1 VGLPCIARPHKNGR
15 IALSSG
21 AKAGR
26 LRLQGRD
33 GVADSSR
40 PFVKRWTQHRMRA
53 LLRQRG
59 PGSQVFRRRVAMVG
73 GAISIGLIALG
84 FAKLSDEAA
93 GLFMQL
99 YLRHPYLP
107 LLLTPAGFA
116 AIVWLTNRYA
126 PDARGSGIPQVIA
139 ARAEPEGA
147 TRALIAMPVAIV
159 KAVLTLLALLCG
171 ASVGRE
177 GPTVQLSAAVMA
189 LWHRTLSV
197 QMRASMIIAGGAA
210 GVAAAFNTPLAGIA
224 FAIEELAAAYEQRMA
239 LLVMTAILISGAVA
253 SGLAGNY
260 VYFGRI
266 DISLGVGTALLI
278 SPVAGVLGGLA
289 GGTFARLV
297 LETARATAAPVR
309 RLRRRP
315 VVFALLCGAVVGAI
329 GVATGLTWGT
339 GYSPA
344 RAIVTGADAPFWFGV
359 AKFAATLVTA
369 VAGLPG
375 GIFSPS
381 LATGAGFGN
390 MLRWLFPGE
399 PASAI
404 VLLGMVAYFTGVVR
418 APLTAVFILSETTAN
433 RSLMLPM
440 IAAALVA
447 DQASQLV
454 CREKLYN
461 GLAKTF
467 STRGG

>member
-1 VGLPCIARPHKNGR
+1 MTAVRHKMGTLQVQR
-15 IALSSG
+15 DG
-21 AKAGR
+21 AKGGR
-26 LRLQGRD
+26 FCLEGHHARLKPSL
-33 GVADSSR
+33 AL
-40 PFVKRWTQHRMRA
+40 VKRWTQHRMRA

-59 PGSQVFRRRVAMVG
+59 PTSKVFRRRVAIVG
-73 GAISIGLIALG
+73 GAISIGLVALA
-84 FAKLSDEAA
+84 FARLSDEA
-93 GLFMQL
+93 GHLFMRL
-99 YLRHPYLP
+99 YQSYPYLP
-107 LLLTPAGFA
+107 LVLTPVGFA

-139 ARAEPEGA
+139 ARADPDSA
-147 TRALIAMPVAIV
+147 ARALIALPTAFI

-177 GPTVQLSAAVMA
+177 GPTVQLAAAVMA
-189 LWHRTLSV
+189 LWHRTLAV
-197 QMRASMIIAGGAA
+197 QMRPSMIIAGGAA

-260 VYFGRI
+260 VYFGLI
-266 DISLGVGTALLI
+266 HTSLSVGAALVI
-278 SPVAGVLGGLA
+278 APVAGVLGGLT
-289 GGTFARLV
+289 GGAFARLV
-297 LETARATAAPVR
+297 LDAVRATAAPVR
-309 RLRRRP
+309 RLRHRP
-315 VVFALLCGAVVGAI
+315 IVFALLCGAVVGTI
-329 GVATGLTWGT
+329 GVSTGLTWGT

-344 RAIVTGADAPFWFGV
+344 RAIISGGDAPVWFGF
-359 AKFAATLVTA
+359 AKFGATLATA

-399 PASAI
+399 PASAV

-418 APLTAVFILSETTAN
+418 APLTAVFILAETTAN
-433 RSLMLPM
+433 RGLMLPM

-461 GLAKTF
+461 GLSATF
-467 STRGG
+467 TARSA